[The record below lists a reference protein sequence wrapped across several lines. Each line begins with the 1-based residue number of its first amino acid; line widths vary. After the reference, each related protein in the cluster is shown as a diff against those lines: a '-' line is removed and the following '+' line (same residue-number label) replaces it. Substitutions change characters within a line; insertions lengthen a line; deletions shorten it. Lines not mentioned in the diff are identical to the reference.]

1 MATNCR
7 MLIDG
12 RWVDATGRSHIEVI
26 DPATEDVVGTVPV
39 ATAPDLDTAFAPRCR
54 GGGAGAAQMSGHAA
68 GS

>member
-1 MATNCR
+1 MTARCG

-12 RWVDATGRSHIEVI
+12 RWVGATGRSVIEVI

-39 ATAPDLDTAFAPRCR
+39 ATRADLDAALDAAHER
-54 GGGAGAAQMSGHAA
+54 GNNGATLTSGHAA